1 MKNLQEA
8 KISGAKVGSAMSK
21 IISYLERQMSFKL
34 RKLGVEKFK
43 NSTESGYGIRY
54 VEDGTV
60 NCIRFNWEG
69 TKSSEI
75 VSVDLWNGSSRDP
88 NFHIVFKDVSLAKS
102 LPTLVQV
109 LRKPKVGTVPVKAE
123 PALAEAIYDPMRS
136 TRKHA
141 VFLCHDQ
148 GTIVVE
154 RIDLPADHPNKVQ
167 RIQEAYIT
175 EAKKGEYTP
184 ETAIADMV
192 AKLQAGRTF
201 NRSEFVM
208 SYHPEN
214 AHAFD
219 EFVEQHRDEL
229 VIAGKRIGLAKGQK
243 LGQGSSSGD
252 GELVVSRGGRG
263 EEYDEPE
270 LERIEQDDR
279 VSFSESLEHLEGL
292 CTGLINGAFNALF
305 VAGRGGTGK
314 TQTIED
320 TLSEHGLSDGSG
332 YFKITGSASP
342 IGIYTALYK
351 NRDGIVLF
359 DDCDGA
365 LDSQDGRNIIK
376 AATDTKK
383 KRKIAWGKKSS
394 NLYDPDSRP
403 DAGDDSEDG
412 DDGFD
417 DDKIPSWFEFTGRV
431 IFISNLPI
439 NKLDP
444 DGALRTRAFLISIDP
459 TPEEIFGRME
469 EILNDIKLE
478 AGSLSA
484 KERQKVLDVVKT
496 SKRAKDASLRTL
508 VRALNL
514 ASSGAP
520 NWEKLVQ
527 LYC

>member
-1 MKNLQEA
+1 MSTLQEA
-8 KISGAKVGSAMSK
+8 KISGAKVGAAMSK
-21 IISYLERQMSFKL
+21 IISYLERQMGFKL
-34 RKLGVEKFK
+34 RKLGVEKFH
-43 NSTESGYGIRY
+43 NSTDAGYGIRFL
-54 VEDGTV
+54 EDGTE

-69 TKSSEI
+69 SKSSEI
-75 VSVDLWNGSSRDP
+75 VSVDLWNGTSRDP
-88 NFHIVFKDVSLAKS
+88 NFHIVFKGVSLAKS

-109 LRKPKVGTVPVKAE
+109 LRKPKVGKVAVQAE
-123 PALAEAIYDPMRS
+123 PALAEAIYNPMRS
-136 TRKHA
+136 TRRHA
-141 VFLCHDQ
+141 VFQCEEQ
-148 GTIVVE
+148 GTLVVE
-154 RIDLPADHPNKVQ
+154 RIDLPDGHPNKVQ
-167 RIQEAYIT
+167 SIQEAFIS
-175 EAKKGEYTP
+175 EAKKGEFTP

-192 AKLQAGRTF
+192 SKLQAGRTF

-243 LGQGSSSGD
+243 LGAGSGSSA
-252 GELVVSRGGRG
+252 GELVVSRGGRN

-270 LERIEQDDR
+270 LERIEQEDR
-279 VSFSESLEHLEGL
+279 VSFGESLEHLEGL
-292 CTGLINGAFNALF
+292 ATGLINGAFNALF

-320 TLSEHGLSDGSG
+320 TLSKHGLSDGSG

-365 LDSQDGRNIIK
+365 LESQDGRNIIK

-383 KRKIAWGKKSS
+383 RRKIAWGKKSS
-394 NLYDPDSRP
+394 NLYDPADRP
-403 DAGDDSEDG
+403 DLGDDEN
-412 DDGFD
+412 DDEVED
-417 DDKIPSWFEFTGRV
+417 DDKIPMYFDFTGRV

-459 TPEEIFGRME
+459 TPEEIFERMG